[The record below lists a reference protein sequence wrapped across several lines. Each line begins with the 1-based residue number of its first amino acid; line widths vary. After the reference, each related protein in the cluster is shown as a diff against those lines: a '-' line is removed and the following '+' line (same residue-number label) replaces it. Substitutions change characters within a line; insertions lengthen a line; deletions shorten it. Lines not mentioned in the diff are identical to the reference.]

1 MKILITIC
9 SLLLALILSS
19 PSFSEWT
26 KVTKIDD
33 GTVYYVDFESIK
45 KQGGHSYFWALS
57 DSPEACMHGHL
68 SGKTHKKVDC
78 MLMRYQDLSFKNYK
92 QSMGLGSEDRQNNY
106 SPKNQEW
113 EYPQPNSSSE
123 AILKAVCSEM

>member
-26 KVTKIDD
+26 KVAKIDD

-57 DSPEACMHGHL
+57 DSPEACMHGHCL
-68 SGKTHKKVDC
+68 ETLIKK
-78 MLMRYQDLSFKNYK
+78 LT
-92 QSMGLGSEDRQNNY
+92 
-106 SPKNQEW
+106 
-113 EYPQPNSSSE
+113 
-123 AILKAVCSEM
+123 VC